1 MGQIESALE
10 YYYHP
15 MPIRNDESSLLY
27 VHSEQFDKIG
37 GRIEFLSYFGVFS
50 VGKLKK
56 YTKIKKFGVCYDT
69 DKYVHGELVCVL
81 HDGTESVIAAIE
93 HSGEVE
99 LTADIRN
106 VPDDAVLA
114 YLRLIAKEDGAKLK
128 SCFAVYGGISS
139 VTPDIAV
146 ISCTYKREE
155 YIKKNVRYIADESAK
170 NNLPVTVIIVDNG
183 GTLNSD
189 DFPEDAVLIHNIN
202 NGGSGGFSV
211 GMQRASQMKRF
222 THFINMD
229 DDVSFDFLSFQKLF
243 MLLKYLK
250 PQYRDIAV
258 SGSMLFSDEPYI
270 QFEAG
275 GYFDKCGNQKG
286 YGYLFDLSSRR
297 SIVDNE
303 IDNKIN
309 YGGWWFMCMPMKC
322 VDEGALPLP
331 FFIKYDD
338 VEYALRCGLH
348 VIMLNG
354 VGVWHERFENKLNSA
369 TVYYNTRNYLH
380 LCERYCGFDKKAVHR
395 YIRKTIIEYVCRQ
408 QYNMAEAAKQGY
420 CDYLKG
426 MKYLESLDAEKK
438 HAEIS
443 ALNYKMM
450 TREELEK
457 ISGIT
462 DFEGE
467 IEKSNKAQYKPYM
480 RWSFYGA
487 LLPHFGRKK
496 TIVVPVVCDR
506 KEMYFRAAAAV
517 HYNTKIEFGYVT
529 SHNIIKIIKV
539 LLKMKE
545 KKKDE

>member
-1 MGQIESALE
+1 MEQTESALE
-10 YYYHP
+10 YYCHP
-15 MPIRNDESSLLY
+15 MPIRNDEKSLLY
-27 VHSEQFDKIG
+27 AHNEQFGKCA
-37 GRIEFLSYFGVFS
+37 GRLEFLSFFGVFS
-50 VGKLKK
+50 VVKLKK
-56 YTKIKKFGVCYDT
+56 YTNITRFGARYET
-69 DKYVHGELVCVL
+69 DQNVRGELICVL
-81 HDGTESVIAAIE
+81 DDGTESVVASIDD
-93 HSGEVE
+93 HNGETE
-99 LTADIRN
+99 LMADIKD
-106 VPDDAVLA
+106 VPDSAVLA
-114 YLRLIAKEDGAKLK
+114 YLRLIAKEDGARLK

-139 VTPDIAV
+139 ATPDIAL

-229 DDVSFDFLSFQKLF
+229 DDVSFDFLSFQKLY

-275 GYFDKCGNQKG
+275 GYFDKSGKQKG

-297 SIVDNE
+297 GIIDNE
-303 IDNKIN
+303 ADNKIN
-309 YGGWWFMCMPMKC
+309 YGGWWFMCIPMKC
-322 VDEGALPLP
+322 VDDGALPLP

-338 VEYALRCGLH
+338 VEYSLRCRLR
-348 VIMLNG
+348 VITLNG
-354 VGVWHERFENKLNSA
+354 IGVWHERFENKLNSA
-369 TVYYNTRNYLH
+369 AVYYNTRNYLH
-380 LCERYCGFDKKAVHR
+380 LCELYCGFDKKAVRR
-395 YIRKTIIEYVCRQ
+395 YIRKAVTEYVCRQ

-457 ISGIT
+457 ISGIN

-467 IEKSNKAQYKPYM
+467 IEKSYKVQYKPYM

-496 TIVVPVVCDR
+496 TIVVPVICDR
-506 KEMYFRAAAAV
+506 KEMYYRAAAAV
-517 HYNTKIEFGYVT
+517 HYNAKNRMGYVT
-529 SHNIIKIIKV
+529 ISNIKSAVKYDELIK
-539 LLKMKE
+539 
-545 KKKDE
+545 